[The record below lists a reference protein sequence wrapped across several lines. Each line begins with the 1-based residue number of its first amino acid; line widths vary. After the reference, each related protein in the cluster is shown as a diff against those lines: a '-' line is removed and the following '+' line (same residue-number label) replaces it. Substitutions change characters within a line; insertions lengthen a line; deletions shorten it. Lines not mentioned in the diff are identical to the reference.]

1 MLRLGLAVIA
11 GIAWM
16 VTLPITADGLLNS
29 RQTWASVAL
38 VPTALAVAALWWMHM
53 RERAARIGLAGRMSG
68 WLFIGVVALLGVA
81 GFLWLL
87 VVIALL
93 ASAIAYGVVLLVS
106 QSRAA
111 SPRLDLVTGLLLFAT
126 AGATAIFAVTTGLRN
141 TESWWTPAHLILG
154 IGVGAATIA
163 SGLPSGERERE
174 AISGEG
180 AGPRAGRTDRR

>member
-1 MLRLGLAVIA
+1 VLRLGLAIVA

-16 VTLPITADGLLNS
+16 VTLPVTADALLNN

-38 VPTALAVAALWWMHM
+38 VPAAVAVAALWWIHM
-53 RERAARIGLAGRMSG
+53 RERALRIGLAGRMSG
-68 WLFIGVVALLGVA
+68 WLFIGVVALVGVA

-87 VVIALL
+87 VVMAVL

-111 SPRLDLVTGLLLFAT
+111 NPRLDLVTGLILFAT
-126 AGATAIFAVTTGLRN
+126 AGATAIFSVTTGLQD

-154 IGVGAATIA
+154 IGLGAATVA
-163 SGLPSGERERE
+163 SGMPSGEGVRE
-174 AISGEG
+174 AP
-180 AGPRAGRTDRR
+180 APARARRR